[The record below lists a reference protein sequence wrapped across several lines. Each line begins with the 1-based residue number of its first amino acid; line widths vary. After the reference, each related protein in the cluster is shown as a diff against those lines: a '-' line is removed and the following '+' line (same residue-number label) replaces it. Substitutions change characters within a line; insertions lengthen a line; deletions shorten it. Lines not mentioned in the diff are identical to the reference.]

1 MLCHNGRILLYCNSH
16 EKCFLFVISHTYF
29 FLDERPAW
37 CNLTPDASGFHLLI
51 HTLFCKCVRSQK
63 ECERFLRGR
72 MSRVARSDQISGF
85 WGYKLSQDKCLSDL
99 YFWSWMN
106 LILILTPGL
115 LVISFFESCTS
126 IVFPVFYY
134 LILLIILFPLRFYFG
149 VRVDNNCT
157 EERAHR
163 EHVWGNNLD
172 HLKLRT
178 INQ

>member
-85 WGYKLSQDKCLSDL
+85 WGYKLSQDKCKKRDSS
-99 YFWSWMN
+99 F
-106 LILILTPGL
+106 LILDELDLNLNSRFTCYLFFWIMYINCFPCFL
-115 LVISFFESCTS
+115 LSY
-126 IVFPVFYY
+126 PVNH
-134 LILLIILFPLRFYFG
+134 LLSSQILF
-149 VRVDNNCT
+149 
-157 EERAHR
+157 
-163 EHVWGNNLD
+163 WGRGL
-172 HLKLRT
+172 
-178 INQ
+178 

>member
-1 MLCHNGRILLYCNSH
+1 MNDPLD
-16 EKCFLFVISHTYF
+16 VISHQTP
-29 FLDERPAW
+29 PAFIYSSTLCSVNVCGVKKSASDFW
-37 CNLTPDASGFHLLI
+37 EEECLGLPGLTRFQVSGATNSHKTNVKSVTV
-51 HTLFCKCVRSQK
+51 H
-63 ECERFLRGR
+63 
-72 MSRVARSDQISGF
+72 
-85 WGYKLSQDKCLSDL
+85 
-99 YFWSWMN
+99 FWSWMN

-134 LILLIILFPLRFYFG
+134 LILLIIFFPLRFYFG

>member
-115 LVISFFESCTS
+115 LLSLFWIMYINC
-126 IVFPVFYY
+126 FPCF
-134 LILLIILFPLRFYFG
+134 LLSYPVNHLLSSQILF
-149 VRVDNNCT
+149 
-157 EERAHR
+157 
-163 EHVWGNNLD
+163 WGRGL
-172 HLKLRT
+172 
-178 INQ
+178 